1 MIIERVVKEGNS
13 VEIERLN
20 GIRVQKL
27 RWNWKFKQHRK
38 VKFEYLNQNQ
48 TQQGILNDTM
58 DK

>member
-27 RWNWKFKQHRK
+27 RWN
-38 VKFEYLNQNQ
+38 
-48 TQQGILNDTM
+48 
-58 DK
+58 